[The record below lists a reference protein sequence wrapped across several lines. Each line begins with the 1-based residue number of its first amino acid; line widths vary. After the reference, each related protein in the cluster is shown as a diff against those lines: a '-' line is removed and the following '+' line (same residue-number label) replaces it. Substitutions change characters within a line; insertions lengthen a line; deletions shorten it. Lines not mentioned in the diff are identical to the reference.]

1 MKDSKRV
8 AIIGIVF
15 VVLIVLL
22 IGMVKIFKD
31 STKGKTADSM
41 LKHINVIEQQP
52 TKASISLDDNTLFDE
67 LPDISKYPQVVT
79 GKGDIVIEIM
89 TSPEKAGENYES
101 WLIDVAEKF
110 NKGGFTTEDGQTIGL
125 SIRPVTS
132 GLAADYIISNK
143 H

>member
-67 LPDISKYPQVVT
+67 LPDISPDKIEDFRKQAEEEAGIEVT
-79 GKGDIVIEIM
+79 V
-89 TSPEKAGENYES
+89 
-101 WLIDVAEKF
+101 
-110 NKGGFTTEDGQTIGL
+110 
-125 SIRPVTS
+125 
-132 GLAADYIISNK
+132 
-143 H
+143 